1 LILFARQI
9 ANVPATEEVKKME
22 TILLSVALVRKLD
35 DRGGV
40 LWMGRKNPAT
50 GSLKFVVGQPS
61 GPESLREAVTEAIV
75 WELGLDRKKDFIVS
89 SMAQLNF
96 DFPDSVP
103 AVRGNQPLRVSFYNI
118 ELYRRDAMK
127 LLDDDPNN
135 VWLTSEEIW
144 DGRSA
149 DGLVLD
155 PMVQQLVTQS
165 EVIRSWE
172 SSAGR
177 E

>member
-1 LILFARQI
+1 
-9 ANVPATEEVKKME
+9 ME